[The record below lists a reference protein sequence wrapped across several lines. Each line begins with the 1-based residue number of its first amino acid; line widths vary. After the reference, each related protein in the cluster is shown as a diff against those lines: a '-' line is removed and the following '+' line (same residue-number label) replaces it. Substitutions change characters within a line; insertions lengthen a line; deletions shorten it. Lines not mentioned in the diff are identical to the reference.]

1 MRASGFE
8 PEIYGVET
16 RCPIHWAMLPWQE
29 YKDLNP
35 DSLVRSQVLYPLS
48 YTPMVA
54 TSGLEPMSRGY
65 QPRALAS

>member
-1 MRASGFE
+1 
-8 PEIYGVET
+8 
-16 RCPIHWAMLPWQE
+16 
-29 YKDLNP
+29 
-35 DSLVRSQVLYPLS
+35 LS